1 MIIYLLFILSISIN
15 FESTSGKRCDLL
27 PYHEAG
33 EKHYKLDCRNK
44 ILTYI
49 PRCQE
54 ISLNCSF
61 IFELILS
68 KNRIQRLPS
77 SGFSDYWNL
86 RSLDISYNPVTQI
99 QKDTFNGLSKLQ
111 NLTMTYLNN
120 RSPGSVRIS
129 NETFRDLTSLRYLDL
144 TGSHSMNIY
153 DLFDSFCSL
162 TRLDSLI
169 MDKILKY
176 SKSIKLDGE
185 LTSCLR
191 NLNLKR
197 ISMNSARIAEFTGGF
212 VMRVKS
218 LHYASL
224 SNNLIEDDNINIRGF
239 TVIPVVHNL
248 EYLDGSCQHMEGH
261 APCYEPFEWQ
271 DWLPNEPKM
280 FQKQSS
286 IVPSTTVNTTLIKV
300 SFLTKLHTVIFRHNE
315 VSETSARF
323 DQFCWDNNTIINV
336 DLAYSQGLHLYHS
349 VPCFRHLRFLNLQNS
364 ENLILPKDFFTQ
376 MISLEVLLLGSAKD
390 LPVPRLPTDSFLNL
404 SNNIHLQFLDIS
416 GLSLKYIPNDFL
428 SQLKRLE
435 VLILNKNEIDDV
447 SQIKNL
453 QALTHVDLSSNLLR
467 DIPLDII
474 YQLENRF
481 NSQHQKKKVQLRLS
495 KNPILCTCSSLYKIQ
510 ILLQSV
516 IHIEDLHKRNG
527 ILRCILPDD
536 KRSVSFPDAFDIL
549 KQQCNQVDNTLFVL
563 YLLLLIAMLV
573 FSCCIRYR
581 WRIVYT
587 WYVSMQ
593 MVPAKENSGS
603 DCVFDAFI
611 AFSAADETW
620 VRTNLIRQLEE
631 GNKPYNLCVHDRNFL
646 PGEYIAVNI
655 ISAIEASRRTILVVT
670 KKFIKSNWCYFET
683 QAAQSHHILNQ
694 KKALIAIVF
703 PGVHK
708 AANKNRVLSQ
718 VLDMV
723 TYLEWPAREE
733 ERSDFWLKLKT
744 ALGKPK
750 RTDSQNIAD
759 DRVMMI

>member
-1 MIIYLLFILSISIN
+1 M
-15 FESTSGKRCDLL
+15 
-27 PYHEAG
+27 
-33 EKHYKLDCRNK
+33 
-44 ILTYI
+44 
-49 PRCQE
+49 
-54 ISLNCSF
+54 
-61 IFELILS
+61 
-68 KNRIQRLPS
+68 
-77 SGFSDYWNL
+77 
-86 RSLDISYNPVTQI
+86 
-99 QKDTFNGLSKLQ
+99 
-111 NLTMTYLNN
+111 
-120 RSPGSVRIS
+120 
-129 NETFRDLTSLRYLDL
+129 
-144 TGSHSMNIY
+144 
-153 DLFDSFCSL
+153 
-162 TRLDSLI
+162 
-169 MDKILKY
+169 
-176 SKSIKLDGE
+176 
-185 LTSCLR
+185 
-191 NLNLKR
+191 
-197 ISMNSARIAEFTGGF
+197 
-212 VMRVKS
+212 
-218 LHYASL
+218 
-224 SNNLIEDDNINIRGF
+224 
-239 TVIPVVHNL
+239 
-248 EYLDGSCQHMEGH
+248 
-261 APCYEPFEWQ
+261 
-271 DWLPNEPKM
+271 
-280 FQKQSS
+280 
-286 IVPSTTVNTTLIKV
+286 PSTTVNTTLIKV
-300 SFLTKLHTVIFRHNE
+300 SFLTKLHTVIFRHND

-416 GLSLKYIPNDFL
+416 GLSLKYIPKDFL

-453 QALTHVDLSSNLLR
+453 QALTHADLSSNLLR